1 MRSIIRYLIPF
12 GILVIWRKVYREIIR
27 LISNYILV
35 YRLNKYSKLNEILKL
50 QLGCG
55 KGLFDDWFNT
65 DRTSKNNVSFLDVTL
80 PFPIKDNYF
89 DYIYSEHLIE
99 HLEYH
104 EGIHMIQECY
114 RVLKPGGRIR
124 IATPDLQFL
133 INLCNHKKTPIEKLE
148 IKRIV
153 DCYYSDINIY
163 DYGFV
168 INNFFYNWEHKF
180 IFNFNILKE
189 IISSNGFVNIVR
201 CKVGESND
209 KNLQFIESHG
219 DIIGDKHNELQTFVI
234 EAIKPIDISNK
245 DLFD

>member
-104 EGIHMIQECY
+104 
-114 RVLKPGGRIR
+114 
-124 IATPDLQFL
+124 
-133 INLCNHKKTPIEKLE
+133 
-148 IKRIV
+148 
-153 DCYYSDINIY
+153 
-163 DYGFV
+163 
-168 INNFFYNWEHKF
+168 
-180 IFNFNILKE
+180 
-189 IISSNGFVNIVR
+189 
-201 CKVGESND
+201 
-209 KNLQFIESHG
+209 G